1 VTRDQKQGLLF
12 LKKKQQKNFDSFMSL
27 AVQPP
32 ARPIFGFVP
41 SALDEAAAAARIA
54 GPPPV
59 GAGASLVVTPNLD
72 HIVQYRRNPAFRAAY
87 RRAAIILC
95 DGFPVHYYARL
106 RGHPAHRVTGSG
118 LIARLMHAPDPAAR
132 LLFVVDRPE
141 TARAVET
148 WAHTHGIADQVATS
162 IPPLGFITQPSA
174 CEHLASAIAR
184 HRPTLLVMGVG
195 APQSE
200 IFIDRYHNA
209 LPDCWALCVGQG
221 VKMALG
227 LVRRAPPVVQTL
239 HAEWLWRLIQEPR
252 RLAGRYGLGAF
263 RFAGAIVA
271 DLRGRLP

>member
-1 VTRDQKQGLLF
+1 MPML
-12 LKKKQQKNFDSFMSL
+12 
-27 AVQPP
+27 VQSSV
-32 ARPIFGFVP
+32 RPIFGFVP
-41 SALDEAAAAARIA
+41 STLDETAVAARIA
-54 GPPPV
+54 ASPPF
-59 GAGASLVVTPNLD
+59 GAGPSLVVTPNLD

-106 RGHPAHRVTGSG
+106 RGHAAHRVTGSG
-118 LIARLMHAPDPAAR
+118 LIARLMHHPDPAVR
-132 LLFVVDRPE
+132 MLFVVDRPE
-141 TARAVET
+141 TAHAVET
-148 WAHTHGIADQVATS
+148 WAQQHGIAHQVATS
-162 IPPLGFITQPSA
+162 IPPLGFIAQPSA
-174 CEHLASAIAR
+174 CDQLALAIAQ

-200 IFIDRYHNA
+200 IFIDRYHAA

-227 LVRRAPPVVQTL
+227 LVRRAPPAVQTL

-263 RFAGAIVA
+263 RFASAIVA
-271 DLRGRLP
+271 DLRGRSP